1 MNSHSIFVYTKEN
14 FFFTTFQV
22 IWILDTHF
30 WYYLSLSLKKLGYLK
45 TIEKVFKSESRH
57 KKNVRRLLCYFMIFD
72 LV

>member
-1 MNSHSIFVYTKEN
+1 MNSHLIFVYTKEN

-22 IWILDTHF
+22 IWILDTHI
-30 WYYLSLSLKKLGYLK
+30 WHYLSLSLKKLRYLK